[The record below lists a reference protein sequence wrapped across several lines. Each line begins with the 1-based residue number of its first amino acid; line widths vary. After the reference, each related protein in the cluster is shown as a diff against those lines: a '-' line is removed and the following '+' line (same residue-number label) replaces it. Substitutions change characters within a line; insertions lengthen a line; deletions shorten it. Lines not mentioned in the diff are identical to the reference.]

1 MEQDL
6 KEKVQEQAA
15 ARVGAR
21 KTPVMMIMP
30 ELAKE
35 PADAVNPVQPE
46 EKAEEKECNKVHK
59 NKKQSI

>member
-46 EKAEEKECNKVHK
+46 GEAEEEGCNRVHK
-59 NKKQSI
+59 NK